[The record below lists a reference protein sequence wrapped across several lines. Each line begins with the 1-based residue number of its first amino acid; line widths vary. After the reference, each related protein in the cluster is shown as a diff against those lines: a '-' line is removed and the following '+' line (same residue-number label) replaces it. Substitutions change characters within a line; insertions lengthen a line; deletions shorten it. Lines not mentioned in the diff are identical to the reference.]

1 MTRISGSSKHL
12 RTSGDPY
19 VKREDGVTEALL
31 ITIDGPS
38 GAGKSTAGR
47 ALAKRL
53 GCNYIDTG
61 ALYRGVAYESKRAGI
76 RPNDDEGLKRL
87 CAGLDL
93 SFSIGESGLRL
104 MSGGNDITDSIRSS
118 EIAMDAS
125 TVSAQP
131 SVRSYLLTLQRR
143 LAQHKRA
150 VFEGRD
156 MGTVVF
162 PDADVKF
169 YLDASLNIRAKRR
182 YDELRKHSTRTL
194 QEVETDLKKRDEQ
207 DRTRALSPLKP
218 AKDAVRIDS
227 SGLTLDEVVDTMIAC
242 IR

>member
-1 MTRISGSSKHL
+1 M
-12 RTSGDPY
+12 
-19 VKREDGVTEALL
+19 KREDEVTEALL
-31 ITIDGPS
+31 ITVDGPA

-53 GCNYIDTG
+53 GYNYIDTG
-61 ALYRGVAYESKRAGI
+61 ALYRSVAYEAKRAGI
-76 RPNDDEGLKRL
+76 RPNDDEGLKCL

-93 SFSIGESGLRL
+93 SFSISESGLRL
-104 MSGGNDITDSIRSS
+104 ISGGKDIAESIRTS

-125 TVSAQP
+125 TASAQP

-143 LAQHKRA
+143 LAEHKRA

-169 YLDASLNIRAKRR
+169 YLDASLKIRAKRR
-182 YDELRKHSTRTL
+182 YDELRKHITQTL
-194 QEVETDLKKRDEQ
+194 EEVETDLKKRDEK

-218 AKDAVRIDS
+218 AKDAIRIDS
-227 SGLTLDEVVDTMIAC
+227 SRLTLDEVVDTMIAC
-242 IR
+242 IRKIEKNAAFFNAFS